1 MSRKLSFP
9 LIHCMFAIYSVQL
22 ISNINIPSNTP
33 YADSSQVR
41 SYRANRLQIYAIH
54 IIFQLKFLFPKFN
67 QALKRIVLL
76 NPLCLCS
83 IYQTASLGGGA
94 SQLFPFRIFFL
105 ALVLPWSSAGF
116 TQIVGEIVAAS
127 VMPSKVG
134 FQVRDL
140 NFV

>member
-1 MSRKLSFP
+1 M
-9 LIHCMFAIYSVQL
+9 QL
-22 ISNINIPSNTP
+22 ISNIIIPPNTP
-33 YADSSQVR
+33 YADFTQVR

-54 IIFQLKFLFPKFN
+54 IIFQLKFLFRKFN

-76 NPLCLCS
+76 NPLCLSS

-94 SQLFPFRIFFL
+94 SQLFPFRIFLTL

-116 TQIVGEIVAAS
+116 TQIVDEIVAAS

-134 FQVRDL
+134 FRCGISISFEVPSAAGNPSR
-140 NFV
+140 